1 MKHRKVNQNGIG
13 DDARLPGQPP
23 HDRISPEAKRFYV
36 RVGSSMVSP
45 FPGSPVL
52 DCVRSPWTGLVVEK
66 HHHEG
71 CEIPVHD
78 HETLGLH
85 LQTDGDVDMEWF
97 CSGRS
102 GRLRSTP
109 GSMLLLPAGTRDS
122 VIWHA
127 STRRVIASIEPV
139 MLKDA
144 ADQMGIKGFCEF
156 GIRWSLR
163 DEQLSLLLTEMNRE
177 MKSGWLMGSL
187 YGDLLGMSLSVALI
201 KKYGETANYIPQLKG
216 GLSRAH
222 IRKVLAYIE
231 ENIDKDIRLDE
242 LAALSGLSRFHFARS
257 FRESLGETPY
267 QFILKMRIQ
276 RAKKLLVRPEWN
288 VRQIASA
295 TGFAD
300 VSQFSRMFR
309 KSTGATPTIWR
320 RQACPLETGNFS
332 H

>member
-1 MKHRKVNQNGIG
+1 MNASTIRSTNPIITTLFRISREGDHRGSDSCCIWWILADLLAKTVDRMKMKHRKVNQNGIG

-139 MLKDA
+139 MLKHA
-144 ADQMGIKGFCEF
+144 PHQMGLKGFCEF
-156 GIRWSLR
+156 GIRWPLP
-163 DEQLSLLLTEMNRE
+163 DDQLSLPLPPINPEL
-177 MKSGWLMGSL
+177 KSAWL
-187 YGDLLGMSLSVALI
+187 I
-201 KKYGETANYIPQLKG
+201 
-216 GLSRAH
+216 
-222 IRKVLAYIE
+222 
-231 ENIDKDIRLDE
+231 
-242 LAALSGLSRFHFARS
+242 
-257 FRESLGETPY
+257 
-267 QFILKMRIQ
+267 
-276 RAKKLLVRPEWN
+276 
-288 VRQIASA
+288 
-295 TGFAD
+295 
-300 VSQFSRMFR
+300 
-309 KSTGATPTIWR
+309 
-320 RQACPLETGNFS
+320 
-332 H
+332 